1 MLIIGLIGSLASGKH
16 CVAEILKRRY
26 DFIVLHLKDFSTD
39 SNETSAKKCLSKTRE
54 IWPKNVVLIGIDSFQ
69 SFDEFRDNPQFF
81 AIGIDGPVTIRY
93 ERQKSSSFRSF
104 EEFVRLDDSILFA
117 NENGKSPL
125 IRCLDLCDF
134 RLINDTSTLKD
145 LDEKLSNL
153 FLSSNS
159 IDNLTTTKLLCPNW
173 DDYFLM
179 LASITAAQ

>member
-1 MLIIGLIGSLASGKH
+1 MLIIGLIGSLATGKH

-26 DFIVLHLKDFSTD
+26 DFIVLHFKDFSTD
-39 SNETSAKKCLSKTRE
+39 SDETSAKKCLNKTRE
-54 IWPKNVVLIGIDSFQ
+54 TWPKNVVVIGIDSFEL
-69 SFDEFRDNPQFF
+69 FDEFRDNPQFF

-93 ERQKSSSFRSF
+93 ERQKSSSIRSF
-104 EEFVRLDDSILFA
+104 EEFVRRDDSILFG

-134 RLINDTSTLKD
+134 RLINDTSNPTD
-145 LDEKLSNL
+145 LDEKLSKL
-153 FLSSNS
+153 FVSSKS
-159 IDNLTTTKLLCPNW
+159 LDDLTTTKLLCPNW